1 MYKSKRSQATDIPK
15 DVRDS
20 VKERDGFRCV
30 MCGSTAR
37 IELAHVILSRSNGG
51 LGIEENLACLCQRCH
66 RIMDG
71 ESKKGKKIRRSV
83 IHYLENF
90 YGRIDI
96 NGIKYKK
103 RIQ

>member
-51 LGIEENLACLCQRCH
+51 LGVEENLACLCQRCH

-71 ESKKGKKIRRSV
+71 ESKKGKKIRKSV
-83 IHYLENF
+83 THYLEHL
-90 YGRIDI
+90 YGKIEYEKLR
-96 NGIKYKK
+96 YKK
-103 RIQ
+103 FRF